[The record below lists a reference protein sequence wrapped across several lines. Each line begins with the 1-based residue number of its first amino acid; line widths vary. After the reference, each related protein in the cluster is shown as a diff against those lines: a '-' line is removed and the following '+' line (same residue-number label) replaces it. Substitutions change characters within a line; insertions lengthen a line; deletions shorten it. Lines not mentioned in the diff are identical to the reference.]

1 MDAVSYSKAA
11 QQAARIGKI
20 INEPD
25 ATSGLVTLPSTIAV
39 GETITIPA
47 GRTVVHPKLQVDG
60 TLVIDGTLFIPS
72 GGTYTADE
80 VDVTVV
86 KQNGEL
92 VATETFVSTAIS
104 SIPDVVDATSSVK
117 GIDYKGLLA
126 EYEVTGSARTSIDF
140 SGLDINTHKSY
151 RVEIEL
157 IASGASG
164 DVYMFVNG
172 DTVLTNYYSQFVGGS
187 ATVFSGGR
195 YNTPALQTVNV
206 AGSHYCYIEVGKI
219 NNLMRYFAR
228 GTSQLGTT
236 PVFYNVMGLK
246 TATVTNI
253 TQLTFTSVTAS
264 GFGIGSKIRIY
275 RGDV

>member
-1 MDAVSYSKAA
+1 MDAVSFSKAA

-117 GIDYKGLLA
+117 GIDYKGLL
-126 EYEVTGSARTSIDF
+126 YEAVVTGSAVTSIDF

-157 IASGASG
+157 NNTVSTGL
-164 DVYMFVNG
+164 YCFVNN
-172 DTVLTNYYSQFVGGS
+172 DTVLTNYWSQSWGGNHATYTGNRANNATVATLSTVAGHTCTLNCSKANGTPLFTGISSSQLS
-187 ATVFSGGR
+187 AT
-195 YNTPALQTVNV
+195 
-206 AGSHYCYIEVGKI
+206 IVG
-219 NNLMRYFAR
+219 
-228 GTSQLGTT
+228 
-236 PVFYNVMGLK
+236 YNVFMFK
-246 TATVTNI
+246 TTTVTNI
-253 TQLTFTSVTAS
+253 TQLTFTSSAAS
-264 GFGIGSKIRIY
+264 AIGVGSKIRIY